1 MGLTPKQKRE
11 FLLKKGH
18 NAFFAASVRSAAGHV
33 SKEAA
38 AGLDAGKEPDAR
50 PSVGAA
56 KATLIQAGGVRKKEG
71 GIRKAAKQKL
81 KKNQKKMVGNQ
92 ASTEAVVL
100 D

>member
-38 AGLDAGKEPDAR
+38 PELDAGRE
-50 PSVGAA
+50 
-56 KATLIQAGGVRKKEG
+56 T
-71 GIRKAAKQKL
+71 
-81 KKNQKKMVGNQ
+81 
-92 ASTEAVVL
+92 
-100 D
+100 